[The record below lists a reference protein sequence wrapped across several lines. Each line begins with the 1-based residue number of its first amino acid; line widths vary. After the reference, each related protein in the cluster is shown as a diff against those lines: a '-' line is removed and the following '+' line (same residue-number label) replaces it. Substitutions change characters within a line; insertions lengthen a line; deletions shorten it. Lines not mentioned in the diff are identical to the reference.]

1 MGVKQVGTTF
11 LLRPIVQIR
20 GFPGSIRL
28 RLSKAVLLLRKF
40 MVYYGSQMA
49 VTTAERRKKG
59 GRAKPWK
66 FSTNEDS
73 HFQPDEYHKEGYY
86 IYTVCNFAIL

>member
-1 MGVKQVGTTF
+1 
-11 LLRPIVQIR
+11 
-20 GFPGSIRL
+20 
-28 RLSKAVLLLRKF
+28 
-40 MVYYGSQMA
+40 MVYYGSRMA